1 MTKPLTESV
10 LRRLTSEAF
19 VTYLGQAERFEC
31 TLRPGCCS
39 VTTGEPVADLN
50 YIVAGHGATESGAFG
65 AACTT
70 FISKSLPFL
79 AILFPEAGS
88 GVVQTAADLG
98 LVHVVDFPFMVREDA
113 PIDPEG
119 NDSVVVRRA
128 SGLAAAEA
136 NAQVLSSGFG
146 MPVDAVR
153 RVLPA
158 SLVDAPNVDVFLASI
173 EDDVVGTVTV
183 IHQGDTAGIWSMATD
198 SYAAAL
204 RRRSTVAV
212 DGIGRG
218 ANAGRSSLLPGRD
231 ARRLPAL
238 REHGLRDPHR
248 HEGLGLR
255 RNPSGLAFG
264 R

>member
-1 MTKPLTESV
+1 MSKPLTESV
-10 LRRLTSEAF
+10 LRRLTSEAL
-19 VTYLGQAERFEC
+19 VTYLGQADQFEC

-50 YIVAGHGATESGAFG
+50 YIVAGHRATENGAFR

-70 FISKSLPFL
+70 FISKRLPFL
-79 AILFPEAGS
+79 AILFPGAGP
-88 GVVQTAADLG
+88 GATQTAGDLG
-98 LVHVVDFPFMVREDA
+98 LVHVVDFPFMVPEDG

-128 SGLAAAEA
+128 IGAAAAEA

-146 MPVDAVR
+146 MPEDAVR

-198 SYAAAL
+198 STQQ
-204 RRRSTVAV
+204 RS
-212 DGIGRG
+212 GIGR
-218 ANAGRSSLLPGRD
+218 RLLSTALAETRRQG
-231 ARRLPAL
+231 ARRFFLGATPAGYRL
-238 REHGLRDPHR
+238 YESMGFATRVVTKVWA
-248 HEGLGLR
+248 
-255 RNPSGLAFG
+255 SGETHQA
-264 R
+264 

>member
-10 LRRLTSEAF
+10 LRGLTSEAF
-19 VTYLGQAERFEC
+19 VTYLGLADDFVC
-31 TLRPGCCS
+31 ILRPGWCS

-70 FISKSLPFL
+70 FISKRLPFL
-79 AILFPEAGS
+79 AILFPGAGPEAA
-88 GVVQTAADLG
+88 QAAGDLG

-128 SGLAAAEA
+128 IGAAAAEA
-136 NAQVLSSGFG
+136 NAHVLSSGFD
-146 MPVDAVR
+146 MPEDAVR

-183 IHQGDTAGIWSMATD
+183 IHQGDTAGIWSMATT
-198 SYAAAL
+198 
-204 RRRSTVAV
+204 RQRS
-212 DGIGRG
+212 GIGR
-218 ANAGRSSLLPGRD
+218 RLLSTALAE
-231 ARRLPAL
+231 ARRLGA
-238 REHGLRDPHR
+238 RRFF
-248 HEGLGLR
+248 LGATPGGYRLYESMGFATR
-255 RNPSGLAFG
+255 VVTKVSASGETHQA
-264 R
+264 

>member
-88 GVVQTAADLG
+88 GVEQMASDLG

-153 RVLPA
+153 RVCQRPSWTLRTSTCSWPSSRTTSSERSPSSTRATRRASGRWRRTVRGSAPA
-158 SLVDAPNVDVFLASI
+158 SVDGCCQRRWPRREGRALVASSWGDAGRLS
-173 EDDVVGTVTV
+173 
-183 IHQGDTAGIWSMATD
+183 
-198 SYAAAL
+198 AL
-204 RRRSTVAV
+204 RK
-212 DGIGRG
+212 
-218 ANAGRSSLLPGRD
+218 
-231 ARRLPAL
+231 
-238 REHGLRDPHR
+238 HGLRDPHR

-255 RNPSGLAFG
+255 RNPSGLVFG

>member
-1 MTKPLTESV
+1 MSLPDMA
-10 LRRLTSEAF
+10 RRKAAPF
-19 VTYLGQAERFEC
+19 GRF
-31 TLRPGCCS
+31 
-39 VTTGEPVADLN
+39 
-50 YIVAGHGATESGAFG
+50 
-65 AACTT
+65 TT

-98 LVHVVDFPFMVREDA
+98 LAHVVDFPFMVREDA
-113 PIDPEG
+113 PIHPEG
-119 NDSVVVRRA
+119 NDSVIVRRA

-198 SYAAAL
+198 STRQRSGVGRRLLSTAL
-204 RRRSTVAV
+204 AEARTQGVRRFF
-212 DGIGRG
+212 
-218 ANAGRSSLLPGRD
+218 LGRD

-248 HEGLGLR
+248 HEGLGVR